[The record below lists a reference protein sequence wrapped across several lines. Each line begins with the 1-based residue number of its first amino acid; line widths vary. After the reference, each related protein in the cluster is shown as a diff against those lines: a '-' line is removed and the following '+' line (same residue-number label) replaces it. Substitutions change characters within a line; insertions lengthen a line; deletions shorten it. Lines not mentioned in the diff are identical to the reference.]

1 MLKYSSH
8 QLTRVEHQ
16 LKPEVAH
23 FEHTQVGLGIAHL
36 ETEPVLFGSLFLWK
50 RKFSTRELE
59 QGDCH
64 QVTSINKLEGSC
76 HRQMKQRGNLDPCAV
91 EDAAPRRHRR
101 HCLLMVHLRAARPRG
116 TTMLVQIAKTARDAF
131 VPRTLSHRGTWLRTM
146 IANPRHRRLRRSREP
161 IH

>member
-59 QGDCH
+59 QGDCQ
-64 QVTSINKLEGSC
+64 QVTSINKPEGSC
-76 HRQMKQRGNLDPCAV
+76 QRQMKQ
-91 EDAAPRRHRR
+91 DATLIRARSKTP
-101 HCLLMVHLRAARPRG
+101 RAA
-116 TTMLVQIAKTARDAF
+116 IAGILFSVLLITGLLLFRLSVRADPLKTGA
-131 VPRTLSHRGTWLRTM
+131 WLKTS
-146 IANPRHRRLRRSREP
+146 AN
-161 IH
+161 